1 MVNETASEQQSPA
14 LAIEDLVDD
23 LADLAVS
30 GVSSES
36 FYPQLLNQSV
46 IALGAVAGSYYT
58 VSPHRPQGSP
68 DRWQMACQYR
78 VGTHAE
84 LADFVQQPSHLRL
97 LDLADRTGESLSLP
111 PNSSPNELPAGQA
124 ENITE
129 TLLLICPVVV
139 EEETVAL
146 IEVFQ
151 RPNTTREARTGFMRF
166 LQTVSEIAGDFHRN
180 LELRTLRRQFGTW
193 RRFEEFTESV
203 HAHLDR
209 EQVAYHAV
217 NEGRRLI
224 DCDRVSVGRMRGRK
238 CRILAVSG
246 QAHPD
251 RRSNV
256 LRRLSAVCEA
266 VVKTRNPMWWNEETD
281 DVPPQIKNLLRLY
294 LDDSHARWVGIVPLL
309 EPQSEDEKTKKK
321 RPHVLGVLVAER
333 FDSEHDTNLTQQHT
347 EIVGQHAALAL
358 HNADVHQAMPF
369 FTVLKAIQNTAWYFR
384 LRQLPKTILVLGLL
398 AAAIAALVLVPA
410 ELTISGDGELQPL
423 VRRDVFARS
432 AGEVE
437 QIHVG
442 HGNNV
447 TQGQELVRLRRSELD
462 LQIAEVT
469 GQIQTDLARLASVRS
484 AELRRETGL
493 SLSEARIRK
502 EELTSEKAELQSS
515 IESLNEQLTILREQ
529 EEQLIVTSPIAGQ
542 VLTWDVETLLAERPV
557 ERGQILMTVADVDGP
572 WVVEIRVPDHDIG
585 HVLAAKQDHEDG
597 LPVSFILAT
606 DPAKTYS
613 GRVIKTA
620 MNTELDDEN
629 AATVLVTVAIDREEI
644 PNLRPGA
651 TVVPKIECGP
661 RPIGYVWFHDLW
673 DAIRTYVIF

>member
-1 MVNETASEQQSPA
+1 MSNETAPEQQSPA

-46 IALGAVAGSYYT
+46 MALGAIAGSYYT
-58 VSPHRPQGSP
+58 VSPRRPTGSP
-68 DRWQMACQYR
+68 DRWEMACQYR
-78 VGTHAE
+78 LATEPQLAE
-84 LADFVQQPSHLRL
+84 FVQQPAHLRL

-111 PNSSPNELPAGQA
+111 PNASPNELPTGQA
-124 ENITE
+124 ANQTE
-129 TLLLICPVVV
+129 TFLLICPVIV

-151 RPNTTREARTGFMRF
+151 RPNTSREARVGFLRF

-193 RRFEEFTESV
+193 RRFEEFADTV

-209 EQVAYHAV
+209 DQVAYHAA

-224 DCDRVSVGRMRGRK
+224 DCDRVNVGRMRGRR
-238 CRILAVSG
+238 CQILAVSG

-266 VVKTRNPMWWNEETD
+266 VVKTRQPLWWSEDTD
-281 DVPPQIKNLLRLY
+281 EAPPQIKSLLRLY

-309 EPQSEDEKTKKK
+309 EPQIDDEHAKK
-321 RPHVLGVLVAER
+321 RPHVLGVLIAER
-333 FDSEHDTNLTQQHT
+333 FDGEHDAILTQQHT
-347 EIVGQHAALAL
+347 EIVSQHTAVAL
-358 HNADVHQAMPF
+358 HNADVHQSIPF
-369 FTVLKAIQNTAWYFR
+369 FPILKTIQNTAWYFR
-384 LRQLPKTILVLGLL
+384 LRQLPKTAFVVGLL
-398 AAAIAALVLVPA
+398 AAAILALVLVPA
-410 ELTISGDGELQPL
+410 ELTISGDGELQPQT
-423 VRRDVFARS
+423 RRDVFARS
-432 AGEVE
+432 SGEVE
-437 QIHVG
+437 TIHAE

-447 TQGQELVRLRRSELD
+447 TLGQELVRLRRSELD
-462 LQIAEVT
+462 LEIAEVT
-469 GQIQTDLARLASVRS
+469 GQLQTDLARLASVRS
-484 AELRRETGL
+484 SELRRQTGL

-502 EELTSEKAELQSS
+502 EELASEKAELQAS
-515 IESLNEQLTILREQ
+515 IDSLNEQLSILRQQ
-529 EEQLIVTSPIAGQ
+529 EKQLIVTSPISGQ

-557 ERGQILMTVADVDGP
+557 ERGQILMTVANVDGP

-585 HVLAAKQDHEDG
+585 HVLAAQKESQDG

-606 DPAKTYS
+606 DPATTYS
-613 GRVIKTA
+613 GKVIKTA
-620 MNTELDDEN
+620 MNTELDEEN
-629 AATVLVTVAIDREEI
+629 AATVLVTVAIDREQI

-651 TVVPKIECGP
+651 TVVPKIACGQ
-661 RPIGYVWFHDLW
+661 RPVGYVWFHDLW